1 MTEPKFTPGPWWP
14 FYSRHVD
21 SWYVM
26 TGRDD
31 ADACHYGDRLGATI
45 ASGIGDHTEQRT
57 SGNERENAY
66 LIAAAPDLYHAL
78 DSLMSELDCHSS
90 ELDCLSEPT
99 SLADLLAD
107 RLGKKFID
115 AKFAALAKARG
126 EEG

>member
-45 ASGIGDHTEQRT
+45 ASGIGDFTEKRT
-57 SGNERENAY
+57 SGNERENAH
-66 LIAAAPDLYHAL
+66 LIAAAPDLYEAL
-78 DSLMSELDCHSS
+78 Q
-90 ELDCLSEPT
+90 
-99 SLADLLAD
+99 DLLD
-107 RLGKKFID
+107 WNSPNTSDKHD
-115 AKFAALAKARG
+115 AHIVAIENARAALAKARG